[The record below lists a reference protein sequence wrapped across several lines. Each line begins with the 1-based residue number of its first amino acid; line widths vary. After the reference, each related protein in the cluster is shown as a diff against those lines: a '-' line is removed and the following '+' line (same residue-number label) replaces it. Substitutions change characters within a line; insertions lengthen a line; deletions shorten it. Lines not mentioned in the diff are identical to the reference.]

1 MSLLFLI
8 AKSLL
13 IILFLVMFLRSNK
26 PAWGIGL
33 LTVTSAILLD
43 TLLGTLGR
51 AQMLEELGFFFYI
64 IAGALFAGAT
74 IWLWAIIKDFAFTPK
89 KGTNAGDSSTDSG
102 PVVSDGLNRHR
113 EDVVDIHRPIID
125 GLQGEL
131 SHDDL
136 LDLIFDLGWF
146 DEDLTLLQ
154 GENNRFINS
163 IIGLAEDRGQLESL
177 KLASKRIITPIP
189 PENLPR
195 LEKLKQDSPP
205 TLLRHFLLANYTL
218 VEVEQMIEEL
228 DVDDDI
234 GIGKLKNSNVRYLLS
249 DLYQKNRIGAL
260 IELMQQSSGDDLGH
274 ER

>member
-1 MSLLFLI
+1 MFLI

-13 IILFLVMFLRSNK
+13 IILFLVMFLRTNK

-51 AQMLEELGFFFYI
+51 EQMLEELGFFFYI

-74 IWLWAIIKDFAFTPK
+74 IWFWAIVKDFVFAPK
-89 KGTNAGDSSTDSG
+89 KAAETDDVSTDSG
-102 PVVSDGLNRHR
+102 PESDGLDSHR
-113 EDVVDIHRPIID
+113 EDMIDSHRQIID
-125 GLQGEL
+125 RLQGNFT
-131 SHDDL
+131 HDDL

-146 DEDLTLLQ
+146 DDDLGLLQ
-154 GENNRFINS
+154 DENERFLIS
-163 IIGLAEDRGQLESL
+163 IIGMAEHRGQLDSL
-177 KLASKRIITPIP
+177 KLASDRMTTPIP

-195 LEKLKQDSPP
+195 LEKLKHDSPP
-205 TLLRHFLLANYTL
+205 TLIRHFLLANYTL
-218 VEVEQMIEEL
+218 AELERMIEEL

-234 GIGKLKNSNVRYLLS
+234 GISRLKNNNVRYLLS

-260 IELMQQSSGDDLGH
+260 IELMQQSPGVD
-274 ER
+274 

>member
-1 MSLLFLI
+1 
-8 AKSLL
+8 
-13 IILFLVMFLRSNK
+13 
-26 PAWGIGL
+26 
-33 LTVTSAILLD
+33 
-43 TLLGTLGR
+43 
-51 AQMLEELGFFFYI
+51 MLEELGYFFYI

-89 KGTNAGDSSTDSG
+89 KGAEAGDTSPDSG
-102 PVVSDGLNRHR
+102 PVSDGLNSHR
-113 EDVVDIHRPIID
+113 EDVIDNHWQIVDR
-125 GLQGEL
+125 LQGDL

-146 DEDLTLLQ
+146 DDDLGLLQ
-154 GENNRFINS
+154 GENERFIKR

-177 KLASKRIITPIP
+177 KLASERIITPIP

-218 VEVEQMIEEL
+218 VELEQMIEEL

-234 GIGKLKNSNVRYLLS
+234 GISRLKNSNVRYLLS

-260 IELMQQSSGDDLGH
+260 IELIQQSSGVD
-274 ER
+274 

>member
-1 MSLLFLI
+1 MFLI

-13 IILFLVMFLRSNK
+13 IILFLVMFLRTNK

-51 AQMLEELGFFFYI
+51 EQMLEELGFFFYI
-64 IAGALFAGAT
+64 IAGALLAGAT
-74 IWLWAIIKDFAFTPK
+74 IWFWAIIKDFVFAPK
-89 KGTNAGDSSTDSG
+89 KAAETDDVSTDSG
-102 PVVSDGLNRHR
+102 PESDGLDSHR
-113 EDVVDIHRPIID
+113 EDMIDSHRQIVDR
-125 GLQGEL
+125 LQGNFT
-131 SHDDL
+131 HDDL

-146 DEDLTLLQ
+146 DDDLGLLQ
-154 GENNRFINS
+154 DENERFLS
-163 IIGLAEDRGQLESL
+163 GIIGMAEHRGQLESL
-177 KLASKRIITPIP
+177 KLASDRITTPIP

-205 TLLRHFLLANYTL
+205 TLIRHFLLANYTL
-218 VEVEQMIEEL
+218 AELERLIEEL

-234 GIGKLKNSNVRYLLS
+234 GISRLKNNNVRYLLS

-260 IELMQQSSGDDLGH
+260 IELMKQSPGVD
-274 ER
+274 

>member
-13 IILFLVMFLRSNK
+13 IILFLVMFLRTYK

-51 AQMLEELGFFFYI
+51 EQMLEELGFFFYI

-89 KGTNAGDSSTDSG
+89 KGTEAGDSSTDGG
-102 PVVSDGLNRHR
+102 PVSDGLSSQH
-113 EDVVDIHRPIID
+113 EDVVDNHRQIID
-125 GLQGEL
+125 RLQGEL
-131 SHDDL
+131 SYDDL

-146 DEDLTLLQ
+146 DDDFGLLQ
-154 GENNRFINS
+154 GENERFINS

-177 KLASKRIITPIP
+177 KLASERIIMPIP

-205 TLLRHFLLANYTL
+205 TLLRHFLLANYTR
-218 VEVEQMIEEL
+218 VELEQMIEKL

-234 GIGKLKNSNVRYLLS
+234 GISRLKNSNVRYLLS

-260 IELMQQSSGDDLGH
+260 IELMQQPSGDD
-274 ER
+274 